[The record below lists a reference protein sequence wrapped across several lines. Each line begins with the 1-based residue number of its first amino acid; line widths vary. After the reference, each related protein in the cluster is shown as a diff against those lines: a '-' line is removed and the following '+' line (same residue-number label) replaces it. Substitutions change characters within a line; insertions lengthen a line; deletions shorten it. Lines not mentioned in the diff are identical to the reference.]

1 MEGVSSDKRLSFEGL
16 VAAIFLINDMK
27 REFGLSRGS
36 VTVYCLS
43 KDLTRQLQRLKY
55 TSVTKALVDN
65 ADLLREFKFQLHIL
79 ERTSTVSLQYLDFG
93 DDNNT
98 SQQYNEVSQ
107 LSNVVADHLVLLSL
121 PLLPQ
126 PFISPPN
133 NVITLYYQ
141 GQPLVNR
148 ILPTLR
154 HAMYSDSLKKN
165 NM

>member
-1 MEGVSSDKRLSFEGL
+1 VSSDKRLSLEGL

-27 REFGLSRGS
+27 HEFGLSGGS

-43 KDLTRQLQRLKY
+43 KGLTRQLQRLKY

-65 ADLLREFKFQLHIL
+65 ADLLTEFKFQLRIL

-107 LSNVVADHLVLLSL
+107 SANVIADHLVLLSL

-126 PFISPPN
+126 PYISPPN
-133 NVITLYYQ
+133 NAITLYYR

-148 ILPTLR
+148 KVTTLR
-154 HAMYSDSLKKN
+154 HAMYSDSLRKN